1 MTTTINPIV
10 FVITSILLITVS
22 VFWADWIIKELFA
35 KDINNWLLLGG
46 LLAIG
51 LCIPRALNGILSLS
65 MVIASL
71 YILFIR

>member
-1 MTTTINPIV
+1 MKLIIYPIV
-10 FVITSILLITVS
+10 IVITIILALTVS
-22 VFWADWIIKELFA
+22 VFWADWIVKELFV